1 MKPIILLCVIA
12 IMLSFSACT
21 ATEEKQPETSSSA
34 AEYVAKSGDTQ
45 VSGEITAIVGNEITV
60 DIGTVTENKK
70 DDTDSSADTNG
81 SEMPEG
87 MSFPDDMSMPDSMSF
102 PDGMQ
107 PPDGMSMPDG
117 MSFPD
122 GMQPPEGMSM
132 PDGMEM
138 PSGNGGSRGGR
149 KSSAQ
154 IEKTGE
160 SATYTIP
167 VGLSVT
173 GISGRSSDYSSLT
186 VGTAIILTLDADGNV
201 VGARVA

>member
-45 VSGEITAIVGNEITV
+45 VSGEITAIVGNEITI

-107 PPDGMSMPDG
+107 PPD
-117 MSFPD
+117 
-122 GMQPPEGMSM
+122 GMSM